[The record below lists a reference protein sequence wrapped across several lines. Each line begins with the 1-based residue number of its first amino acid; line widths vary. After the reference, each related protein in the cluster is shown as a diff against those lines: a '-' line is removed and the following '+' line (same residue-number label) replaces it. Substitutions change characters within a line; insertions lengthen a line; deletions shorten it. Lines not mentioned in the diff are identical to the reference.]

1 MQYLISDL
9 KEHCTDILLK
19 QMFNR
24 DSDDAKQK
32 LFLQSRNIHLNVID
46 FKDFKKKTLLL
57 YL

>member
-46 FKDFKKKTLLL
+46 FKGFLKKTLLL